1 MSTPPNDPPRVVIVV
16 EHRLQIPRWFL
27 VCVAAA
33 LLGIA
38 AGWLVYFD
46 RQAQAATEVLR
57 SDPSGAALR

>member
-1 MSTPPNDPPRVVIVV
+1 MSTPPNEPPRVVIVV
-16 EHRLQIPRWFL
+16 EHRLNVPRWFL

-46 RQAQAATEVLR
+46 RHAQAATEIR
-57 SDPSGAALR
+57 NGRAAGALR